1 VRIRLDIWQSLS
13 SSDGI
18 YEKFIKFHW
27 ALVVLINTG
36 FWWALYGF
44 KEDNFAAIEKICN

>member
-1 VRIRLDIWQSLS
+1 MRNLS
-13 SSDGI
+13 NST
-18 YEKFIKFHW
+18 